1 MNNKEE
7 LNKLFS
13 NILGTKI
20 ELTGEDK
27 TINET
32 VFESMIKQW
41 ETAWSIQNE
50 LLSKFGV
57 FFEGYDSHLYNA
69 LNDAA
74 ELIYGKAKAEII
86 QWYIYDSK
94 KEDGTRYVLTDPE
107 TLKEYTLNTPKD
119 LYLFLKN
126 IDSTSFEINDG
137 EEVDDDE
144 DDEE

>member
-41 ETAWSIQNE
+41 ETAWNIQNE

-74 ELIYGKAKAEII
+74 ELLYGKAKAEII
-86 QWYIYDSK
+86 QWWIYDSK
-94 KEDGTRYVLTDPE
+94 KEDGTRYVLIDPN
-107 TLKEYTLNTPKD
+107 TTKEYILDTPKD
-119 LYLFLKN
+119 LYEFLKTV
-126 IDSTSFEINDG
+126 DSTSFEINDG
-137 EEVDDDE
+137 DEE
-144 DDEE
+144 DDEEDEE